1 MLKTRIITA
10 IFLLLGLFGVVFFA
24 SVKLWAL
31 MCLVL
36 ALLGIREWSSFVPL
50 TAPFSYVYMATAVV
64 IGASIFML
72 PFTAYA
78 EYQNTVTL
86 LLLGSASF
94 FWIVVAPIWLIRKK
108 AFQSRFLMSGL
119 GLLLIIATWQSFV
132 GLRAIS
138 PWLLLGIIGAV
149 SIADSSA
156 YFAGK
161 RFGRRKL
168 APDISPGKTWE
179 GVYGAMLGVSLYGVI
194 ICYSQGY
201 SFWLI
206 ISLWLLVVLS
216 IIGDLIESLLK
227 RKAGLKDSGKLL
239 PGHGGILDRIDGLL
253 PTLTVTLFCIYL
265 PLFNGFG
272 LSH

>member
-10 IFLLLGLFGVVFFA
+10 IFLLLGLFAVVFFA

-31 MCLVL
+31 LCLLL

-50 TAPFSYVYMATAVV
+50 STPFSYVYL
-64 IGASIFML
+64 ASAFVLGLGIFML
-72 PFTAYA
+72 PYTSYA
-78 EYQNTVTL
+78 EYQNIVIL

-108 AFQSRFLMSGL
+108 AFQSRLAMSSL

-138 PWLLLGIIGAV
+138 PWLLLGIIIGV
-149 SIADSSA
+149 SLADSSA

-161 RFGRRKL
+161 LFGRRKL
-168 APDISPGKTWE
+168 APEISPGKTWE
-179 GVYGAMLGVSLYGVI
+179 GVYGAIVGVSVYGAI
-194 ICYSQGY
+194 LCYSQGF
-201 SFWLI
+201 SLWLI
-206 ISLWLLVVLS
+206 IALWLLVVLS

-253 PTLTVTLFCIYL
+253 PTLTVALFCIYL